1 MTQDQDT
8 VRSSSVLSII
18 LAALGSALVGTIG
31 SGIAAYV
38 VIRED
43 IARLTAQMQIERDTD
58 AKHEQ
63 QLTAAI
69 TAFREDLRLLRA
81 DLTSEI
87 RRTR

>member
-63 QLTAAI
+63 QLAAAI